1 MRALLLCDRI
11 IQRKGRL
18 RFWKGTQLIRKNIL
32 VVDDDKEMLKT
43 LRLFLM
49 DEYQVT
55 IVDNGRQAIEYIVKH
70 TPDLILLDYMM
81 PLFDGPHVLE
91 IIRKREASRR
101 VPVIFLTAVSER
113 DQILKCLQLKPQGY
127 IIKPVAQDELL
138 ARVGEV
144 LDKAENGLL
153 NF

>member
-1 MRALLLCDRI
+1 M
-11 IQRKGRL
+11 
-18 RFWKGTQLIRKNIL
+18 
-32 VVDDDKEMLKT
+32 VDDDKEMLKI
-43 LRLFLM
+43 LRMFLA
-49 DEYQVT
+49 DDYQVT

-113 DQILKCLQLKPQGY
+113 EQIMQCLQLKPQGY
-127 IIKPVAQDELL
+127 IIKPVTREDLL
-138 ARVGEV
+138 QRVAEV
-144 LDKAENGLL
+144 LEKDEYGL
-153 NF
+153 FGV